1 MKLNKVL
8 FAGLV
13 GAAIFTA
20 ACSDDDDSPSN
31 TKQVYDQVSGLCTAV
46 TTVNTCNT
54 NGKPVD
60 CLAAAKALSDYA
72 TANGEELKA
81 AFTDWKGFELSDII
95 YGLAASTN
103 LYALKNA
110 ISNCDDGG
118 IEENKT
124 NALNALNGLTTVE
137 GWGAALN
144 AAAASQNDQ
153 SSTSN

>member
-1 MKLNKVL
+1 M
-8 FAGLV
+8 
-13 GAAIFTA
+13 
-20 ACSDDDDSPSN
+20 
-31 TKQVYDQVSGLCTAV
+31 

-81 AFTDWKGFELSDII
+81 AFTDWKGFELSDLI

-144 AAAASQNDQ
+144 AAAASQNGQ